1 MYEYYNYSSNSIT
14 PHQSFTVKSK
24 VDINDAYIIIQ
35 QPNKQCKT
43 TQTVRSIWISPLC
56 PRMPTSLVA
65 QGAIIAWTDEGLTV
79 PTASTTHVFVFT
91 AGVSTFIIV
100 PQPTQFI

>member
-1 MYEYYNYSSNSIT
+1 M
-14 PHQSFTVKSK
+14 
-24 VDINDAYIIIQ
+24 DINDAYIIIQ
-35 QPNKQCKT
+35 RPNKQCKT

-79 PTASTTHVFVFT
+79 PTASTTHVFVYSGGKYIYYCST
-91 AGVSTFIIV
+91 ADTVHLTLELVFPG
-100 PQPTQFI
+100 